1 MSVCRILLKTI
12 KRINKLANKMVSIKN
27 LLQNNKYKSLLD
39 ILTVPDSKSA
49 EIDFVENLKVYYTR
63 NY

>member
-1 MSVCRILLKTI
+1 
-12 KRINKLANKMVSIKN
+12 MVSIKN